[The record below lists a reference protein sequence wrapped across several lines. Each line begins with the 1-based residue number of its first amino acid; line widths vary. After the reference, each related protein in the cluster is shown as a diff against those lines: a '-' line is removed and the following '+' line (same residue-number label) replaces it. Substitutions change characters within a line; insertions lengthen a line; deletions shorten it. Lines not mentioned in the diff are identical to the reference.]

1 MKTCSVENCENPV
14 TAKDLCVP
22 HYKRWRKHGDVRA
35 DVPLQTRCVGFC
47 AVAGCGRPMQG
58 HGLCASHRRQV
69 RKGKALADLKPIVCN
84 RAPAGNGTIDHKGY
98 RKIYRPDHPN
108 AFPSSG
114 KIPEHVFVMSEY
126 LGRPLR
132 EGETVHHRNG
142 RRADNRIENLELWTS
157 NHPAGQRVEDVLA
170 WATEIIA
177 LYGPEHF

>member
-1 MKTCSVENCENPV
+1 
-14 TAKDLCVP
+14 
-22 HYKRWRKHGDVRA
+22 
-35 DVPLQTRCVGFC
+35 
-47 AVAGCGRPMQG
+47 
-58 HGLCASHRRQV
+58 
-69 RKGKALADLKPIVCN
+69 
-84 RAPAGNGTIDHKGY
+84 
-98 RKIYRPDHPN
+98 
-108 AFPSSG
+108 
-114 KIPEHVFVMSEY
+114 MSEY